1 MPTPTPLQS
10 ADIISTGKIVLL
22 SGERQIGKSS
32 LCFCLEERLR
42 QANIKVSGIVTRR
55 AGPHELEVKELR
67 TQASYTLTS
76 HPQSGGQS
84 DLTLPH
90 FQMDPEAMARSAA
103 AIADSFPTEI
113 FILDELGP
121 LELLRGRGWHRS
133 LYLLKKARY
142 RLAFVVV
149 RPELLIEAMWQ
160 LPQVTYTVITV
171 TEENRD
177 LLPESLHNIAV
188 EACKPPI
195 PFD

>member
-1 MPTPTPLQS
+1 MPTPIPIQS
-10 ADIISTGKIVLL
+10 AEIISTGKIVLL

-32 LCFCLEERLR
+32 LCFCLEEQLH
-42 QANIKVSGIVTRR
+42 QSDIEVSGIITRR
-55 AGPHELEVKELR
+55 LGPHELEVKELR
-67 TQASYTLTS
+67 TQAHYTLTAR
-76 HPQSGGQS
+76 HPSEVQNG
-84 DLTLPH
+84 LTLPH
-90 FQMDPEAMARSAA
+90 FQMDPAAMARGAA
-103 AIADSFPTEI
+103 AIADSFPTDI

-121 LELLRGRGWHRS
+121 LELLRGKGWHRAI
-133 LYLLKKARY
+133 YMLKKARY

-160 LPQVTYTVITV
+160 LPQVSYTVITV

-177 LLPESLHNIAV
+177 LLPESLCNIAA